1 MIVDEESSS
10 DVRGS
15 AQTWFNLVTMGAA
28 AIIGAKFAGWL
39 AQEVTPPGGSPDY
52 VQLFA
57 VPTFIVLAC
66 LVLFLF
72 VYPTKH
78 MEPTMEQTPQA

>member
-1 MIVDEESSS
+1 MAAYALRFAIFAWLPNSWAVLPGLALHGFCYTYFFAIAFMIVDEESSS

-39 AQEVTPPGGSPDY
+39 A
-52 VQLFA
+52 
-57 VPTFIVLAC
+57 
-66 LVLFLF
+66 
-72 VYPTKH
+72 
-78 MEPTMEQTPQA
+78 

>member
-1 MIVDEESSS
+1 MALHGFCYTYFFAIAFMIVDEESSS

-39 AQEVTPPGGSPDY
+39 A
-52 VQLFA
+52 
-57 VPTFIVLAC
+57 
-66 LVLFLF
+66 
-72 VYPTKH
+72 
-78 MEPTMEQTPQA
+78 